1 MYEIELQNRID
12 VGFVL
17 GFSIFPSDKDFNYT
31 EYILYL
37 GLISIHLKTYK
48 DGL

>member
-1 MYEIELQNRID
+1 MYEVELQNRMK

-17 GFSIFPSDKDFNYT
+17 GFSIFPSDEDFKFS

-37 GLISIHLKTYK
+37 GLISLHIKIYK
-48 DGL
+48 DEL

>member
-1 MYEIELQNRID
+1 MYEIELQNRIK

-17 GFSIFPSDKDFNYT
+17 GFSVLPSDKDFDYD

-37 GLISIHLKTYK
+37 GLISLHIKTK
-48 DGL
+48 